1 MIFIYI
7 IVVLSHIALFYL
19 GCLHG
24 LKLAQQRCDK
34 ATMFLG
40 ERLAQLDVKRPYT
53 TAAEIVADF
62 RDEME

>member
-1 MIFIYI
+1 MIFICI
-7 IVVLSHIALFYL
+7 LIAISHVALFYL

-24 LKLAQQRCDK
+24 LKIAQQRCDK

-40 ERLAQLDVKRPYT
+40 ERLALLDVRQPFT

-62 RDEME
+62 RESME